1 MINNLLNDFVV
12 VLFIFL
18 RVAAIFFV
26 APFFGNTTIP
36 NTIRIFLSLI
46 VAYIIFFSIKGFTFD
61 INKGLLPLA
70 LYGIKEIVTGLII
83 GFSINLV
90 FYGIAYAG
98 LLIGFDMGLA
108 MASAFDPSTQME
120 SNILGQLLNFSA
132 LIVFLTINGHH
143 YIVRAMDYSFHLVPI
158 GAISINQSLLEI
170 LVKYSAGV
178 FVLAVKIASPF
189 IISFFLIQVAAGIIA
204 RVIPQMQVF
213 FVVLPLQII
222 IGYLLLAAFSPVVIY
237 VIKTVL
243 ENYENGLFEL
253 IKAMVK

>member
-1 MINNLLNDFVV
+1 MINILLNDFVV

-36 NTIRIFLSLI
+36 NTIRIFLSLVI
-46 VAYIIFFSIKGFTFD
+46 AYIIFFSVKGFTFEV
-61 INKGLLPLA
+61 NKGLLPLA

-83 GFSINLV
+83 GFSVNLI

-98 LLIGFDMGLA
+98 LLIGFDMGLT

-120 SNILGQLLNFSA
+120 SNILGQLLNFTA
-132 LIVFLTINGHH
+132 LIIF
-143 YIVRAMDYSFHLVPI
+143 
-158 GAISINQSLLEI
+158 ISINQSLLEI

-178 FVLAVKIASPF
+178 FILAVKIASPF

-222 IGYLLLAAFSPVVIY
+222 VGYLLLAAFSPIVVY
-237 VIKTVL
+237 VIKTIL

-253 IKAMVK
+253 IKVMVN